1 MDPML
6 RAALIG
12 TRENGA
18 APTTTGTAID
28 SLTLPAYENERELLL
43 KAGARAVYSQAG
55 YTPVQVAA
63 PPRAPKDDRPVCSPK
78 LTELMKLVFSSSD
91 DQLQSLTLRR
101 LQESAVSLSPEL
113 LPVALAIR
121 DKDKQRLLYPLL
133 GKRGLWLSRFNPAW
147 SWVSEIL
154 DEPDDTVPAD
164 ALARWQEG
172 SDELR
177 LEILRRIRRT
187 DPGRAREW
195 TLECWKQE
203 KAEFR
208 VEMVRVLKTHLS
220 PEDEPLLERA
230 LDDRAGGVRA
240 AAADT
245 LRTLTTGALAE
256 RMLSRAGTMITCTNG
271 TLKVTPPTSIDAT
284 WQRDG
289 IIARAGSQKGERSSW
304 LVQVISSVPPDH
316 WERQFKMTPEA
327 LIAAAGQ
334 TRWESALLEGWTQ
347 AALTFGNDSWPVP
360 LWNRWA
366 EPSDKGEVRQ
376 RSDQMYALL
385 APYLPHSLR
394 EETAIRILR
403 DPSARPG
410 PSFFLALTS
419 MAAPWTKTLGDEYLA
434 GLQAFVAHLDRKSN
448 SANSWG
454 DTLSFAATALPVD
467 CLAEA
472 AKPLAVPDENRN
484 WYIQQFQRDLDT
496 FQNVVEL
503 RASIEKELAK

>member
-1 MDPML
+1 MDSIL

-12 TRENGA
+12 TRESGA
-18 APTTTGTAID
+18 TPLATATPID
-28 SLTLPAYENERELLL
+28 SLALPAYENERELLL
-43 KAGARAVYSQAG
+43 KAGARAIYAQAG
-55 YTPVQVAA
+55 YTPVQAAA
-63 PPRAPKDDRPVCSPK
+63 PPCAPKDDRPVCSPK
-78 LTELMKLVFSSSD
+78 LTELMKLVFSNSD
-91 DQLQSLTLRR
+91 DQLQILTFSR

-113 LPVALAIR
+113 LPPALAIK

-133 GKRGLWLSRFNPAW
+133 GKRGLWISQFNPAW

-154 DEPDDTVPAD
+154 DVPDDTAPAD
-164 ALARWQEG
+164 AQALWQEG

-208 VEMVRVLKTHLS
+208 VEMLRVLKTHLG
-220 PEDEPLLERA
+220 PEDEPLLEHA

-240 AAADT
+240 AAAET
-245 LRTLTTGALAE
+245 LRSLTTGALAG
-256 RMLSRAGTMITCTNG
+256 RLLVRAGTMITCTNG
-271 TLKVTPPTSIDAT
+271 TLKVTPPTSIDGT

-304 LVQVISSVPPDH
+304 LVQVISCVPPNH
-316 WERQFKMTPEA
+316 WERQFGMTPEV

-334 TRWESALLEGWTQ
+334 TRWESALLEAWTQ
-347 AALTFGNDSWPVP
+347 AALTFGSDSWLMP

-366 EPSDKGEVRQ
+366 QPGDKGEVQQ
-376 RSDQMYALL
+376 RSGQMYALL
-385 APYLPHSLR
+385 APNLPHPLQ
-394 EETAIRILR
+394 EETAMRLLR
-403 DPSARPG
+403 DPSAQLG
-410 PSFFLALTS
+410 PSFSLALTS
-419 MAAPWTKTLGDEYLA
+419 VAAPWTRALGDEYLA
-434 GLQAFVAHLDRKSN
+434 GLRAFVGHLDKKSN
-448 SANSWG
+448 SSDPWG

-472 AKPLAVPDENRN
+472 AQPLVVPDENRN
-484 WYIQQFQRDLDT
+484 WYIQQFQHGLDT
-496 FQNVVEL
+496 FQSVVEL

>member
-12 TRENGA
+12 TRESGA
-18 APTTTGTAID
+18 APLATGTPID
-28 SLTLPAYENERELLL
+28 SLALPAYENERELLL
-43 KAGARAVYSQAG
+43 KAGARAIYAQAG

-63 PPRAPKDDRPVCSPK
+63 PPCAPKDDRPVCSPK
-78 LTELMKLVFSSSD
+78 LTELMKLVFSNSD
-91 DQLQSLTLRR
+91 DQLQSLTFKR
-101 LQESAVSLSPEL
+101 LQESTVSLSPEL

-154 DEPDDTVPAD
+154 DVPDDTMPPD
-164 ALARWQEG
+164 AQARWQEG

-177 LEILRRIRRT
+177 LETLRRVRRT
-187 DPGRAREW
+187 DPGYAREW
-195 TLECWKQE
+195 IEESWKQE

-208 VEMVRVLKTHLS
+208 VEMVRVLKTHLG
-220 PEDEPLLERA
+220 PDDEPLLERA
-230 LDDRAGGVRA
+230 LDDRAGGVREA
-240 AAADT
+240 AAET
-245 LRTLTTGALAE
+245 LRTLTTGALAG
-256 RMLSRAGTMITCTNG
+256 RLLARAGTMITCTNG
-271 TLKVTPPTSIDAT
+271 SLKVNPPASIDAT

-289 IIARAGSQKGERSSW
+289 IIARASSQKGERSSW

-316 WERQFKMTPEA
+316 WERQSGMTPEA
-327 LIAAAGQ
+327 LIAAARQ
-334 TRWESALLEGWTQ
+334 TRWESDLLIGWTQ
-347 AALTFGNDSWPVP
+347 ATLAFGNDSWPVP

-366 EPSDKGEVRQ
+366 QPGDKGKVRQ

-385 APYLPHSLR
+385 APSLPHSLR
-394 EETAIRILR
+394 EEIAMRLLR
-403 DPSARPG
+403 DPSDRLG
-410 PSFFLALTS
+410 PSFSLVLTS
-419 MAAPWTKTLGDEYLA
+419 VAAPWTHTLGDEYLA
-434 GLQAFVAHLDRKSN
+434 GLRAFVAHLEKKSN
-448 SANSWG
+448 SADPWG
-454 DTLSFAATALPVD
+454 DTLSFAATALPVN

-472 AKPLAVPDENRN
+472 AKPLVVPDENRN